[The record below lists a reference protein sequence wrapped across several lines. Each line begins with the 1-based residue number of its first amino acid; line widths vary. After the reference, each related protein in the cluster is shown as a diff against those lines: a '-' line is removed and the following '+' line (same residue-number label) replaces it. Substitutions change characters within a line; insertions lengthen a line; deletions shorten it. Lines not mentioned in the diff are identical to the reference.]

1 MSVPLNRNNITTF
14 GDRILYRMS
23 QNYPAAAV
31 DDPPKWRESWGGILA
46 VLEYHMMRGWTFT

>member
-23 QNYPAAAV
+23 QSYPVSAV
-31 DDPPKWRESWGGILA
+31 DDSPKWRESWGGILA
-46 VLEYHMMRGWTFT
+46 VLEYYMTHGWTFT

>member
-1 MSVPLNRNNITTF
+1 MSLPTSRNNITAF

-23 QNYPAAAV
+23 QNYPFATV

-46 VLEYHMMRGWTFT
+46 VLEYYMTNGRRMS